1 MKSNLKQL
9 NTCYQS
15 DPNTAN
21 PIIELYKN
29 QLTLK
34 FQLNTEIHGFMQTD
48 IGKITF
54 ANCLMFRVGSPNDE
68 GYTSVQEEGIRYSPW
83 NKIDFPQIKWDS
95 FYEVESS
102 DWSSIIDYEGYTNN
116 KLMETVKDKSKFKHF
131 AFFMKEATF
140 ECVAESYIEE
150 IPVK

>member
-1 MKSNLKQL
+1 MKNNLKQL
-9 NTCYQS
+9 NTSYQS

-21 PIIELYKN
+21 PNIELHKN

-34 FQLNTEIHGFMQTD
+34 FQLNTEMHEFKQTD

-54 ANCLMFRVGSPNDE
+54 VKCLMVRVGSPNDE
-68 GYTSVQEEGIRYSPW
+68 GYTSAQEEGVRYSPW
-83 NKIDFPQIKWDS
+83 NKIDFPQIEWGS

-102 DWSSIIDYEGYTNN
+102 DWSSITDYEGYTDN

-131 AFFMKEATF
+131 VFFMKEATF
-140 ECVAESYIEE
+140 ECVAESYTEE
-150 IPVK
+150 IPLK